1 MKLPELEPEE
11 VSLAFLC
18 LVGKESMQNLPPQ
31 LQELDPKQWEYLA
44 HLLVMLETEQ
54 SLSSVQ

>member
-1 MKLPELEPEE
+1 
-11 VSLAFLC
+11 
-18 LVGKESMQNLPPQ
+18 MQNLPPQ